1 MNREFELKLQSYVD
15 GELSSGESRQV
26 TALVDADQDARALLA
41 ELEMARNVL
50 VANEPEMKVPES
62 REFYW
67 SKIQRQIEHSD
78 VPQAAARTP
87 FWLAWRRYFAPIGGV
102 AIVTLLAVFSM
113 KFYDVGL
120 EDAPNHHLAEIENL
134 SEHAGSL
141 SFRSQSENMFVVW
154 VYKKDQQPQEA
165 EPDFSDDTVVQ

>member
-41 ELEMARNVL
+41 ELEMTRNVL

-67 SKIQRQIEHSD
+67 SKIQREINRTGEAP
-78 VPQAAARTP
+78 VEARKS
-87 FWLAWRRYFAPIGGV
+87 LVLSWRKIFAPLAGV
-102 AIVTLLAVFSM
+102 AFVALLAVGTVTI
-113 KFYDVGL
+113 YDL
-120 EDAPNHHLAEIENL
+120 TSRNNPARHLAEIENL
-134 SEHAGSL
+134 SEDTGSY

-154 VYKKDQQPQEA
+154 VYDKNQESPQSEVDA
-165 EPDFSDDTVVQ
+165 DSVAQ